1 VTELGPDKIL
11 ALPSSQRRAL
21 RIQALAGWLAFGA
34 IGPLAVAFMRG
45 VRANRIEGIEDAR
58 RVYRGALATGRPVI
72 VAANHLTLTDS
83 FYLHHGLDSLGAYMM
98 DFRRLSWN
106 VAAVEN
112 FGRHPV
118 VRTITYLGK
127 TLLIDRAGDAEHHKQ
142 VLDTITYLVARGD
155 VCTIFP
161 EGGRSR
167 SGLVETDKVTYGIG
181 RILIRLHD
189 PIVVCAY
196 LRGERQ
202 TTWSAFP
209 ARGDTLHLRAAT
221 LEPKTGEQEP
231 AGRSS
236 AASMASSHGLR
247 ASRDLARQVIE
258 KLKSMENEHF
268 LRWGPAK

>member
-1 VTELGPDKIL
+1 VTDSGSETIL
-11 ALPSSQRRAL
+11 ALPAAQRRAL
-21 RIQALAGWLAFGA
+21 RTQAVAGWLAFGA
-34 IGPLAVAFMRG
+34 IGPLAILFMRG
-45 VRANRIEGIEDAR
+45 IRANRIEGVDEAR
-58 RVYRGALATGRPVI
+58 RVYRSALASGRPTV

-83 FYLHHGLDSLGAYMM
+83 FYLHHGLDSLGAYMR

-106 VAAVEN
+106 VAAIEN

-127 TLLIDRAGDAEHHKQ
+127 TLLIDRAGDAEHHRQ

-167 SGLVETDKVTYGIG
+167 TGRIEADKVTYGIG
-181 RILIRLHD
+181 RVLGRLQD

-202 TTWSAFP
+202 ATWSAFP
-209 ARGDTLHLRAAT
+209 ARGDTLHLRAEI
-221 LEPKTGEQEP
+221 LEPKKGDATP
-231 AGRSS
+231 ANV
-236 AASMASSHGLR
+236 ANFANTASTHGLR
-247 ASRDLARQVIE
+247 ASRELARQVIE
-258 KLKSMENEHF
+258 KLKSMEDEHF
-268 LRWGPAK
+268 RRWGLAR

>member
-1 VTELGPDKIL
+1 VTDLGPDRIL
-11 ALPSSQRRAL
+11 ALPASQRRAL
-21 RIQALAGWLAFGA
+21 RTQALAGWLAFGA

-45 VRANRIEGIEDAR
+45 VRANRVEGIEQAR
-58 RVYRGALATGRPVI
+58 RVYRGALATGRPVV

-83 FYLHHGLDSLGAYMM
+83 FYLHHGLDSLAAYMM

-112 FGRHPV
+112 FGRHPI

-127 TLLIDRAGDAEHHKQ
+127 TLLIDRAGDPEHHKQ
-142 VLDTITYLVARGD
+142 VLDTITYLVARGE
-155 VCTIFP
+155 VCTLFP

-167 SGLVETDKVTYGIG
+167 SGRVETDQVTYGIG
-181 RILIRLHD
+181 RVLSRLHR

-202 TTWSAFP
+202 VTWSAFP
-209 ARGDTLHLRAAT
+209 ARGDTLHLRAEA
-221 LEPKTGEQEP
+221 LEPKVGEP
-231 AGRSS
+231 DNPGRSTGPS
-236 AASMASSHGLR
+236 AASSHGLR

-268 LRWGPAK
+268 HHWGPAK